1 MVEPPKHQAW
11 RITVRAKSK
20 SLDFR
25 LTASNVLPHCGN
37 GGERIAFFLRL
48 RGFFLRVES
57 KNQSPSG
64 RVAAVRN
71 AAAPFAK
78 PFQLLRVVFRRP
90 RWLPRKNVASKS
102 RSASSKIGS
111 FFTDSRLCISQVIP
125 PWMLLFIEQR
135 WMKWLVI
142 FALVLLLSCIF
153 GVPSVYLW
161 GMEITKMLA
170 PSGYTRTLG

>member
-48 RGFFLRVES
+48 RRFFLRVES

-78 PFQLLRVVFRRP
+78 PFQLLRAVFRRP

-111 FFTDSRLCISQVIP
+111 FFTDSRLCISQ
-125 PWMLLFIEQR
+125 
-135 WMKWLVI
+135 
-142 FALVLLLSCIF
+142 F
-153 GVPSVYLW
+153 GVPSVCLW

>member
-1 MVEPPKHQAW
+1 MEEPPKHQAW

-48 RGFFLRVES
+48 RLRRFFLRVES

-64 RVAAVRN
+64 RVAAARN
-71 AAAPFAK
+71 AAAPFTK
-78 PFQLLRVVFRRP
+78 PFQLLRAVFRRP
-90 RWLPRKNVASKS
+90 RWLRRKNVASKS

-111 FFTDSRLCISQVIP
+111 FFTDSRLCISQI
-125 PWMLLFIEQR
+125 Q
-135 WMKWLVI
+135 KWRPEL
-142 FALVLLLSCIF
+142 
-153 GVPSVYLW
+153 
-161 GMEITKMLA
+161 T
-170 PSGYTRTLG
+170 